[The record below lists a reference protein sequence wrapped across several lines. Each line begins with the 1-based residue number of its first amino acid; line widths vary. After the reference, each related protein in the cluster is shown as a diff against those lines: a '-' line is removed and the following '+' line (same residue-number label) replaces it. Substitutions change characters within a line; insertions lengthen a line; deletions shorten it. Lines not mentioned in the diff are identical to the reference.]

1 MFFCYNQFKPP
12 ESSHS
17 SPVVFAIDNRTQC
30 AIFRVTIT
38 NKGTMQK
45 SHQLSSD
52 DYITHNGEKVQMNVV
67 ESIHHTQ
74 IELLYR
80 RLAKLEDQC
89 VKFKRLKILDETQLG
104 ALLQDFAEDVLHTKD
119 SQELNELINEYIQ
132 EV

>member
-1 MFFCYNQFKPP
+1 
-12 ESSHS
+12 
-17 SPVVFAIDNRTQC
+17 
-30 AIFRVTIT
+30 
-38 NKGTMQK
+38 MQK

-80 RLAKLEDQC
+80 RLVKLEDQC
-89 VKFKRLKILDETQLG
+89 VKSKRLKMLDETQLG
-104 ALLQDFAEDVLHTKD
+104 ALLQEFAEDVLHTKGG
-119 SQELNELINEYIQ
+119 QELNELINEYIQ